1 MESETKNVYQKEC
14 AGMKT
19 FPSLNIEFY
28 MRKVRRSYNE
38 MSKKFSGNRL
48 PTSMASSS

>member
-14 AGMKT
+14 AEH
-19 FPSLNIEFY
+19 PSLNIEFY

-48 PTSMASSS
+48 PTSMGSSS